1 MTAEETRA
9 LIDCLTHEDCTI
21 RLWGAMYWCLGLT
34 HDERTEL
41 WAMGVYECEG
51 EAPVFKRQLFACPV
65 PRKEDCMRHFL
76 SDVTGMARAF
86 TRWPQRWNGWICKG
100 AGG

>member
-51 EAPVFKRQLFACPV
+51 EAPVFKRQLFACSV

-76 SDVTGMARAF
+76 SERYWDGKSFYEVASEME
-86 TRWPQRWNGWICKG
+86 WVDL
-100 AGG
+100 

>member
-21 RLWGAMYWCLGLT
+21 RLWGAVYWCLGLT
-34 HDERTEL
+34 HDERTGL

-51 EAPVFKRQLFACPV
+51 DTPVFKRQLFSYSAPC
-65 PRKEDCMRHFL
+65 KEACMRHFL
-76 SDVTGMARAF
+76 EDRYWEGRSFYEVAAEMSWVDL
-86 TRWPQRWNGWICKG
+86 
-100 AGG
+100 